1 MEKGNLIMPI
11 INVVDDDEG
20 MRFLLKL
27 ILEREGYDVVEAES
41 GEECLEKFDTIRP
54 DLILLDINMTGINGW
69 DVCKQIKERLPANLV
84 PISMLSGMKTEKDVR
99 KSFEYAHADAHIK
112 KPIDRRELLDTI
124 KILLEKPSHP

>member
-1 MEKGNLIMPI
+1 MPI

-27 ILEREGYDVVEAES
+27 ILERAGYDVVEAES
-41 GEECLEKFDTIRP
+41 GEECLEKFESIRP
-54 DLILLDINMTGINGW
+54 DLILLDINMTGIDGW
-69 DVCKQIKERLPANLV
+69 EVCKQIKERLPANLV

-99 KSFEYAHADAHIK
+99 RSFEYAHADAHIK

>member
-1 MEKGNLIMPI
+1 MPI

-27 ILEREGYDVVEAES
+27 ILERAGYDVVEAES
-41 GEECLEKFDTIRP
+41 GEECLEKFDSIRP

-84 PISMLSGMKTEKDVR
+84 PISMLSGMKTDKDLR
-99 KSFEYAHADAHIK
+99 RSFEYAHADAHIK
-112 KPIDRRELLDTI
+112 KPIDRRELLDTV
-124 KILLEKPSHP
+124 KILLEKFSSP